1 MLENKSTKCNT
12 VQLEKFYSELS
23 QPVASDIDFEYF
35 LIFMVITIMK
45 MMTLIKDVNNEI
57 IKIRCEYNVM
67 EKRICSDYLHLFLR
81 GEYIEAKSI
90 FKDTSGQAL
99 STNPVFRRETLIF
112 FSKVSMPHGESFS
125 FFKQE
130 ALFFPTARG
139 PVCCGGQG

>member
-35 LIFMVITIMK
+35 LIFIMITIMK
-45 MMTLIKDVNNEI
+45 MMTLIRDVINEI
-57 IKIRCEYNVM
+57 RRINVM
-67 EKRICSDYLHLFLR
+67 EGRLRTDYLHLFLR
-81 GEYIEAKSI
+81 GKYFEAMSI